1 MVDVLAF
8 AAECRIPDSQQ
19 ELLAACWPQ
28 LDSDSLSELENR
40 DLPLHLSPAHPEAF
54 NGLEVPVSTGHVP
67 GGYLEQQD
75 APVLEAVSQSQGHAG
90 GAQPTD
96 AGAEPSLGETARANA
111 SAEVDGDAEDCQE
124 EHTCGGLDSAQH
136 AMLEVE
142 ALPSLALSDSS
153 PARIGPRQDEGIT
166 LKVNPLPPAM
176 LALPQSRPGLCPLP
190 VLWLMSYHFHE
201 RICN

>member
-40 DLPLHLSPAHPEAF
+40 DLPLHLSPAHPEPLSE
-54 NGLEVPVSTGHVP
+54 LEAAVSTGHVP

-75 APVLEAVSQSQGHAG
+75 APVLEAVTHSEGQAG
-90 GAQPTD
+90 GAQPKD
-96 AGAEPSLGETARANA
+96 DGAEPSLSETVRVSA
-111 SAEVDGDAEDCQE
+111 SAEVDGDAEGGHE
-124 EHTCGGLDSAQH
+124 EHTCGGLDTTQH

-142 ALPSLALSDSS
+142 VLPSLALSDSS
-153 PARIGPRQDEGIT
+153 PARIGPRQDEVIT
-166 LKVNPLPPAM
+166 LKVNPWPPAM
-176 LALPQSRPGLCPLP
+176 PALPKSHQVWALLVPLSP
-190 VLWLMSYHFHE
+190 EHHSYK
-201 RICN
+201 RMCT